1 MFPSPVYLITDPLLC
16 LETPLSKG
24 HSLFDVVEQAL
35 QGGVSFVQY
44 RAKNDSRREKYET
57 AVGLREILDRYSA
70 TLIVNDD
77 IDLALAAR
85 ADGVHLGQDDL
96 PLRVARKVL
105 GEKMIVGASTHS
117 LEEAIR
123 AEAEGAD
130 YIGLGPI
137 FPTETKK
144 NAVPPL
150 GTRSISE
157 VKREVQIP
165 LYAIGGIRLEHLPEL
180 LAAGADGVAVVSG
193 MAGDIRS
200 NARRWIATV
209 EENKPR

>member
-1 MFPSPVYLITDPLLC
+1 M
-16 LETPLSKG
+16 
-24 HSLFDVVEQAL
+24 
-35 QGGVSFVQY
+35 QY

-57 AVGLREILDRYSA
+57 AVRLREILDRYSA

-77 IDLALAAR
+77 IDLALAAQ

-96 PLRVARKVL
+96 PLWVARKVL
-105 GEKMIVGASTHS
+105 GEKMIVGVSTHS

-130 YIGLGPI
+130 YLGLGPI

-144 NAVPPL
+144 NTVPPL
-150 GTRSISE
+150 GTRTISE
-157 VKREVQIP
+157 VKREVQLP

-193 MAGDIRS
+193 MTGDIRS
-200 NARRWIATV
+200 NARRWIEALR
-209 EENKPR
+209 ESKS